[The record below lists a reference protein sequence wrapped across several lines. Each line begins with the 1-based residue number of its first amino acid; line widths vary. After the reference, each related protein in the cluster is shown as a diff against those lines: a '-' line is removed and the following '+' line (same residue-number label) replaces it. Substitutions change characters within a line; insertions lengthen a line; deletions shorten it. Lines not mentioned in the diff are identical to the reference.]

1 MNQILVTKKLYVT
14 PELKRKKKMY
24 KFSFMLSIFLVI
36 VLSSIYIYA
45 EYDKA
50 KNQDLSQEILENM
63 QISHN
68 NSIDDTTIDADDN
81 VWKITL
87 NSDEVTTQETETQTT
102 ESASEDEEKY
112 EIYVASNGEKYKMVG
127 SIRIPKID
135 VEYPILNETS
145 VSLLKV
151 APCKFWG
158 PNPNEVGNFCIAGHN
173 YRNNRFFSKVPT
185 LVVGDIIE
193 ITDLSD
199 QTIKYAVYDKFIV
212 EDTKDTS
219 CTSQYT
225 DGKKIVTLITCTDDS
240 KARVI
245 VQAKEI

>member
-81 VWKITL
+81 VWKIAV
-87 NSDEVTTQETETQTT
+87 NSDEVTTQETETQIT

-112 EIYVASNGEKYKMVG
+112 EIYVASNGEEYKMVG
-127 SIRIPKID
+127 SIKIPKID
-135 VEYPILNETS
+135 VEYPILYKTS
-145 VSLLKV
+145 ERL
-151 APCKFWG
+151 
-158 PNPNEVGNFCIAGHN
+158 
-173 YRNNRFFSKVPT
+173 
-185 LVVGDIIE
+185 
-193 ITDLSD
+193 
-199 QTIKYAVYDKFIV
+199 
-212 EDTKDTS
+212 
-219 CTSQYT
+219 
-225 DGKKIVTLITCTDDS
+225 
-240 KARVI
+240 
-245 VQAKEI
+245 